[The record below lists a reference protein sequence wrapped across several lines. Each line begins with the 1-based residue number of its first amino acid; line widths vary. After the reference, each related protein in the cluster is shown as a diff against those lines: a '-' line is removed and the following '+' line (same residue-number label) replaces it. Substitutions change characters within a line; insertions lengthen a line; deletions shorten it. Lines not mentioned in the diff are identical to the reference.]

1 MSMNL
6 HDFLFPPALPGT
18 ATALTIRAGDVWSR
32 ARLADLAGRI
42 AAVLRAA
49 GVSPGDRVAAQVEK
63 SAPAVALY
71 LACLKAGAIYLP
83 LNTAY
88 TPHEMAAFLGD
99 AEPAAFVGQPQAM
112 AALAPHLPV
121 ECARFTLDAAG
132 GGSLSDAAEA
142 QFPLVESVP
151 CGREDLAAILYTSG
165 TTGRAKGAMI
175 THGNLIHAAEA
186 LNGLWGITGDDV
198 LLHALPVFHAHGLF
212 IAINCAL
219 SAGAP
224 MWFLPKFAVDPV
236 IELLPRSTL
245 FMGVPTLYTRL
256 LGDPRLTRDLC
267 GHMRLFT
274 SGSAP
279 LSGATF
285 DAFRDRTG
293 HAILERY
300 GTTETAIIAS
310 NPLVGARI
318 QGTVGFAVPGVDVR
332 IFGELGQEMPRGDV
346 GEVVLRGPNVFA
358 GYWRMPEQSEEAF
371 TPDGFFRTGDLARMD
386 EDGRITI
393 VGRAKDLIISGGYNV
408 YPREVEAALARLD
421 GVEDCAVIGVP
432 HPDFGEGVIAI
443 VERTPGRPA
452 PDPAVLLSGL
462 SAELARYKL
471 PKHVIVQD
479 TLPRN
484 AMGKVQK
491 TELRRIHADIFQGGG
506 AAG

>member
-1 MSMNL
+1 MNL
-6 HDFLFPPALPGT
+6 HDFLFPSSLPGT

-88 TPHEMAAFLGD
+88 TPHEMSAFLGD

-267 GHMRLFT
+267 SRMRLFT

-358 GYWRMPEQSEEAF
+358 GYWRMPEQSQDAF

-479 TLPRN
+479 ALPRN

-491 TELRRIHADIFQGGG
+491 TELRRIHAGIFQGGG
-506 AAG
+506 ETA

>member
-1 MSMNL
+1 MSHNL
-6 HDFLFPPALPGT
+6 FNLLFPAAIGGE
-18 ATALTIRAGDVWSR
+18 ASALTLSAGNVWSR
-32 ARLADLAGRI
+32 ARLQDAAGRL
-42 AAVLRAA
+42 AQVLLNA
-49 GVSPGDRVAAQVEK
+49 GVAPGDRVAAQVEK
-63 SAPAVALY
+63 SAQAVALY
-71 LACLKAGAIYLP
+71 LACLKAGAVYLP

-99 AEPAAFVGQPQAM
+99 AAPTVFVGQPHAM
-112 AALAPHLPV
+112 AGLAPHLPTH
-121 ECARFTLDAAG
+121 CARFTLDAT
-132 GGSLSDAAEA
+132 GSGTLSTAAEDVV
-142 QFPLVESVP
+142 PLQASVP
-151 CGREDLAAILYTSG
+151 RARGDLAAILYTSG

-175 THGNLIHAAEA
+175 THGNLIFAAEA
-186 LNGLWGITGDDV
+186 LNDLWGITGDDV

-219 SAGAP
+219 AAGAP
-224 MWFLPKFAVDPV
+224 MWFLPKFAVEPV
-236 IELLPRSTL
+236 IDLLPRSTL

-256 LGDPRLTRDLC
+256 LGDARLTHDLC
-267 GHMRLFT
+267 APMRLFT

-285 DAFRDRTG
+285 DAFRARTG

-310 NPLVGARI
+310 NPLAGERI

-332 IFGELGQEMPRGDV
+332 IFGDAGTEVPRGEV

-358 GYWRMPEQSEEAF
+358 GYWRMPEQTQQDF
-371 TPDGFFRTGDLARMD
+371 TLDGFFRTGDLARMD
-386 EDGRITI
+386 EERRITI

-432 HPDFGEGVIAI
+432 HPDFGEGVIAV
-443 VERTPGRPA
+443 VERRPGSLGPEPEMLLA
-452 PDPAVLLSGL
+452 GLSG
-462 SAELARYKL
+462 ELARYKL

-491 TELRRIHADIFQGGG
+491 TELRRLHAGIFQHGDDP
-506 AAG
+506 A